1 MSAESG
7 DRLVVST
14 PVDDVT
20 GESDTRPSETRDR
33 HPLLVWAWSL
43 LRLKFVGVAF
53 GALFFCLSLTPS
65 LLPRGWLF
73 QGLIGG
79 VNAAFGYGLGVVIGQ
94 VTDRVVLRTARWWPP
109 PAPVLFWMKAAVVAI
124 APAVCVLMLIPAASW
139 QRQVSALMG
148 IEGPTTLGYLRTLFV
163 ATGVSALLVS
173 TFRVLIDA
181 VKLLARMLIR
191 RWHLHNEVA
200 LFIGT
205 VIVVTFLVALFNGI
219 VVRGF
224 FAGANAVFQPQDA
237 GTRADVSQPLLP
249 EKSGSP
255 TSLAPWDTLGFQ
267 GRNFVATGPHAAEL
281 SRLNGRPAKE
291 PIRVYAG
298 LHSAPDD
305 HGRMAVVIGELERT
319 GAFTRRLLVIAPTT
333 GTGWIDPVAA
343 RSLEMMYNGDTAI
356 VGVQY
361 SYLPSWISFL
371 ADRQKS
377 MDSGRM
383 LIDTVH
389 DHWQRLPPD
398 RRPKLLL
405 YGESLG
411 SMAGQAAFGF
421 LPDVAKMGFDAVLW
435 VGPPHESPLWH
446 ALIVRRDPGTPEVQ
460 PRYDNGRTV
469 RFSEANAPADVEGVA
484 APPWQGTRVLFLQHP
499 SDPVVWW
506 SPDLLFTKPDWLIE
520 PRGRDRT
527 ASMRWYPVV
536 TFWQVSADLTDAE
549 SMPGG
554 HGHNYSNTILDGWVA
569 VAPPD
574 GWTPADTERM
584 RAALKNSMSADGPEA

>member
-1 MSAESG
+1 MIAQSDAQSVAGPAEP
-7 DRLVVST
+7 R
-14 PVDDVT
+14 
-20 GESDTRPSETRDR
+20 RR

-65 LLPRGWLF
+65 LLPRAWVF
-73 QGLIGG
+73 QGLIAG
-79 VNAAFGYGLGVVIGQ
+79 VNAAFGYGLGVVIGR
-94 VTDRVVLRTARWWPP
+94 TAYRVMLRNARWWPP

-124 APAVCVLMLIPAASW
+124 VPTACVLMLIPAASW

-148 IEGPTTLGYLRTLFV
+148 IEGPITLGYLRTLIV
-163 ATGVSALLVS
+163 AVAVGALLVS

-191 RWHLHNEVA
+191 RWHLHDEVA

-205 VIVVTFLVALFNGI
+205 SIVVALLIMLING
-219 VVRGF
+219 VLVRGF
-224 FAGANAVFQPQDA
+224 FAGANALFQPRDA
-237 GTRADVSQPLLP
+237 ATPVGLSQPLLE

-255 TSLAPWDTLGFQ
+255 ASLAPWDSLGYQ
-267 GRNFVATGPHAAEL
+267 GRNFVTTGPHAAEL
-281 SRLNGRPAKE
+281 ARLNGRPAKE

-298 LHSAPDD
+298 LHTAPDD
-305 HGRMAVVIGELERT
+305 QGRLAVLLGELERT
-319 GAFTRRLLVIAPTT
+319 GAFTRKVLVIAPTT

-343 RSLEMMYNGDTAI
+343 SSLEMMYNGDTAI
-356 VGVQY
+356 VGLQY

-389 DHWQRLPPD
+389 DRWQQLAPD
-398 RRPKLLL
+398 HRPKLML

-411 SMAGQAAFGF
+411 SMAGQAAFGW
-421 LPDVAKMGFDAVLW
+421 LPDIRRMGFDAVLW
-435 VGPPHESPLWH
+435 VGPPQASPLWH
-446 ALIVRRDPGTPEVQ
+446 ALIVRRDPGSMEVE

-469 RFSEANAPADVEGVA
+469 RFSEANIPADITAVA
-484 APPWQGTRVLFLQHP
+484 GPPWVGTRVLFLQHP

-506 SPDLLFTKPDWLIE
+506 TPDLLFGKPEWLIE
-520 PRGRDRT
+520 PRGQDRT
-527 ASMRWYPVV
+527 ALMRWYPVV
-536 TFWQVSADLTDAE
+536 TFWQVSADLTNAE
-549 SMPGG
+549 GVPGG
-554 HGHNYSNTILDGWVA
+554 HGHNYSNDILDGWVA

-574 GWTPADTERM
+574 GWTAADTERI
-584 RAALKNSMSADGPEA
+584 RAALSTFK

>member
-1 MSAESG
+1 MSI
-7 DRLVVST
+7 

-20 GESDTRPSETRDR
+20 GTSVSEQTQTRSR

-65 LLPRGWLF
+65 LLPRDWLF

-79 VNAAFGYGLGVVIGQ
+79 INAAFGYGLGVVVGKA
-94 VTDRVVLRTARWWPP
+94 THRFVLRSARWWPP
-109 PAPVLFWMKAAVVAI
+109 SDPVLFWMKAAVVVI
-124 APAVCVLMLIPAASW
+124 APAACVLMLIPAASW

-148 IEGPTTLGYLRTLFV
+148 IAGPTTLGYLRTLVV
-163 ATGVSALLVS
+163 AAAVSALLVS
-173 TFRVLIDA
+173 VFRVLIDA
-181 VKLLARMLIR
+181 IRLLARMLIR
-191 RWHLHNEVA
+191 RWHLHDEVA

-205 VIVVTFLVALFNGI
+205 AIVVALLITLFNG
-219 VVRGF
+219 VLVRGF
-224 FAGANAVFQPQDA
+224 FAGANALSQPRDA
-237 GTRADVSQPLLP
+237 ATPADVSQPLLP

-255 TSLAPWDTLGFQ
+255 ASLVPWDTLGFQ
-267 GRNFVATGPHAAEL
+267 GRNFVATGPHTREL
-281 SRLNGRPAKE
+281 TRINGRPAKE

-298 LHSAPDD
+298 LHTADD
-305 HGRMAVVIGELERT
+305 DQGRMAVLVGELERT
-319 GAFTRRLLVIAPTT
+319 RAFTRTLLVIAPTT

-361 SYLPSWISFL
+361 SYLPSWVSFL

-377 MDSGRM
+377 MNSGRM

-389 DHWQRLPPD
+389 DRWQQLPPD
-398 RRPKLLL
+398 RRPKLAL

-421 LPDVAKMGFDAVLW
+421 LPDISKMGFDAVLW
-435 VGPPHESPLWH
+435 VGPPQASPLWR
-446 ALIVRRDPGTPEVQ
+446 ALIVRRDPRTTEVQ

-469 RFSEANAPADVEGVA
+469 RFSEAIDPADNARVA
-484 APPWQGTRVLFLQHP
+484 AAPWQGTRVLFLQHP

-506 SPDLLFTKPDWLIE
+506 SPDLLFSRPDWLIE
-520 PRGRDRT
+520 PRGRDRS

-536 TFWQVSADLTDAE
+536 TFWQVSADLTNAE
-549 SMPGG
+549 GMPGG
-554 HGHNYSNTILDGWVA
+554 HGHNYRNTILDGWVA

-574 GWTPADTERM
+574 GWTAADTARV
-584 RAALKNSMSADGPEA
+584 RAALHESVSGDGPET

>member
-1 MSAESG
+1 MIAQSDAQSVAGPAEP
-7 DRLVVST
+7 R
-14 PVDDVT
+14 
-20 GESDTRPSETRDR
+20 RR

-65 LLPRGWLF
+65 LLPRAWVF
-73 QGLIGG
+73 QGLIAG
-79 VNAAFGYGLGVVIGQ
+79 VNAAFGYGLGVVIGR
-94 VTDRVVLRTARWWPP
+94 TAYRVMLRNARWWPP

-124 APAVCVLMLIPAASW
+124 VPTACVLMLIPAASW

-148 IEGPTTLGYLRTLFV
+148 IEGPTTLGYLRTLIV
-163 ATGVSALLVS
+163 AVAVGALLVS

-191 RWHLHNEVA
+191 RWHLHDEVA

-205 VIVVTFLVALFNGI
+205 SIVVALLIMLING
-219 VVRGF
+219 VLVRGF
-224 FAGANAVFQPQDA
+224 FAGANALFQPRDA
-237 GTRADVSQPLLP
+237 ATPVGLSQPLLE

-255 TSLAPWDTLGFQ
+255 ASLAPWDSLGYQ
-267 GRNFVATGPHAAEL
+267 GRNFVTTGPHAAEL
-281 SRLNGRPAKE
+281 ARLNGRPAKE

-298 LHSAPDD
+298 LHTAPDD
-305 HGRMAVVIGELERT
+305 QGRLAVLLGELERT
-319 GAFTRRLLVIAPTT
+319 GAFTRKVLVIAPTT

-343 RSLEMMYNGDTAI
+343 SSLEMMYNGDTAI
-356 VGVQY
+356 VGLQY

-389 DHWQRLPPD
+389 DRWQQLAPD
-398 RRPKLLL
+398 HRPKLML

-411 SMAGQAAFGF
+411 SMAGQAAFGW
-421 LPDVAKMGFDAVLW
+421 LPDIRRMGFDAVLW
-435 VGPPHESPLWH
+435 VGPPQASPLWH
-446 ALIVRRDPGTPEVQ
+446 ALIVRRDPGSMEVE

-469 RFSEANAPADVEGVA
+469 RFSEANIPADITAVA
-484 APPWQGTRVLFLQHP
+484 GPPWVGTRVLFLQHP

-506 SPDLLFTKPDWLIE
+506 TPDLLFGKPEWLIE
-520 PRGRDRT
+520 PRGQDRT
-527 ASMRWYPVV
+527 ALMRWYPVV
-536 TFWQVSADLTDAE
+536 TFWQVSADLTNAE
-549 SMPGG
+549 GVPGG
-554 HGHNYSNTILDGWVA
+554 HGHNYSNDILDGWVA

-574 GWTPADTERM
+574 GWTAADTERI
-584 RAALKNSMSADGPEA
+584 RAALSTFK